1 MEEKYINLI
10 EEWCEVLEQK
20 AFARYHGPHSKDQKT
35 SYYWFKIN
43 KKYTKIIVT
52 NRGSDSVHAFVD
64 NNTLDIYKSAN
75 WNAPVKD
82 KRYHLVDDFNE
93 LLQVCDPHGSYLYK
107 RKAKVYV

>member
-1 MEEKYINLI
+1 MINEYLNFV
-10 EEWCEVLEQK
+10 EEWCEVLEHK
-20 AFARYHGPHSKDQKT
+20 AFARKHGTYSKNQQT
-35 SYYWFKIN
+35 TYFWFKIN
-43 KKYTKIIVT
+43 KKYTKIIQT
-52 NRGSDSVHAFVD
+52 NHGNDSVHAFVD

-107 RKAKVYV
+107 RKAKVCV